1 MGDSL
6 GIGPVDLEESLE
18 VLVGLGLGP
27 LGGGQVD
34 GQRLLQDRQLFL
46 GLLERQ
52 LAERVLDLG
61 VLDRL
66 VDLVAVELDED
77 VSFLDGRAQLDG
89 PFDDQGA
96 RPGLGPDRDLG
107 MLKPCG
113 QLLTDDLRAF
123 AAGAEPTRPFLRGP
137 MQNAVTTGIS
147 ELLESDGEELNEDFA
162 QALDEVRREREA
174 FVTGLSEFLSECG
187 TRFTLPPD
195 TGGFEE
201 YFERNAP
208 DAVAALAER
217 AGVGPECRRRG
228 ADTLLALKSARMWV
242 GAALSLACAQSVEGR
257 APRAEEMNEVMHA
270 VTGAAAAETFVTT
283 DARALPWLGR
293 IAIDG
298 LRTTDLKGF

>member
-1 MGDSL
+1 MIAYLATSAFGHLYRKINCTAADIGALRKAIYSRTVSIPL
-6 GIGPVDLEESLE
+6 GLHNLEEI
-18 VLVGLGLGP
+18 
-27 LGGGQVD
+27 
-34 GQRLLQDRQLFL
+34 
-46 GLLERQ
+46 
-52 LAERVLDLG
+52 
-61 VLDRL
+61 VLDRRASPQAL
-66 VDLVAVELDED
+66 A
-77 VSFLDGRAQLDG
+77 AQL
-89 PFDDQGA
+89 
-96 RPGLGPDRDLG
+96 RLLLSISSWRVL
-107 MLKPCG
+107 LKPCG

-123 AAGAEPTRPFLRGP
+123 AASAEPTRPFLRGP

-187 TRFTLPPD
+187 TRFTLPPN

-298 LRTTDLKGF
+298 LRTTDLKGFLTETTQSHSGQSE